1 MKDCKYS
8 FDEPARVIR
17 RTDAPVET
25 VYALTFKEGVS
36 NYFKTL
42 FSKENFMRF
51 IKENIPQKED
61 EVREKIRKSV
71 RAVSFI
77 LLVLGLSYFVFY
89 YVGYR
94 ERIADFQDW
103 KENIESINED
113 ELFAYEKDRIWDSVK
128 EQYPNVDFP
137 DGMNLKFANLYA
149 VNSDSVGVLN
159 IPEKDMYI
167 PLMQHKT
174 SPTFYLYKDMYGEY
188 NRYGNPYVDYRCD
201 IKEGELSKNTII
213 YGHNTHDKLGF
224 NILTEYMTLN
234 GYKEAPVITF
244 ETLYE
249 KTQWKIFA
257 VMLTNSTSVA
267 DRGHLFKY
275 LITDFSSSSEFM
287 TMIKGINERSMIRT
301 DVDVNADDKIITLYT
316 CYQDIFDGG
325 RLVIFGRLLRDGE
338 SAEVDVSKAYFNH
351 SARYPQAYYD
361 QLNLTNPYEKLTK
374 PNLAGMPD
382 ASTSEENKEETSGVI
397 SEKTT
402 SVTGEKTTNN
412 SGSATDNVTGET
424 ASSAEENTTKQQNTE
439 QKTEEHGTNVDTP
452 ASGEENKTTEKN
464 IPTKETTTKA
474 ASTPEK
480 TTGPV
485 KVNETTKKTETAKT
499 TAPAA

>member
-1 MKDCKYS
+1 MKDYKCN
-8 FDEPARVIR
+8 FDEPAKIVPRA
-17 RTDAPVET
+17 DAPQET

-36 NYFKTL
+36 NYFKTH
-42 FSKENFMRF
+42 FSKENLMRF
-51 IKENIPQKED
+51 IKENIPQKID
-61 EVREKIRKSV
+61 STGEKIRKSI
-71 RAVSFI
+71 RSTSFV

-89 YVGYR
+89 YAGYR
-94 ERIADFQDW
+94 ERIADFKDW
-103 KENIESINED
+103 QTKIESIDED
-113 ELFAYEKDRIWDSVK
+113 ELFEYEKEQLWDSVK
-128 EQYPNVDFP
+128 EQYPDVNFP

-188 NRYGNPYVDYRCD
+188 NRYGNPYVDYRCN
-201 IKEGELSKNTII
+201 IEEGKLSKNTII

-257 VMLTNSTSVA
+257 VMLTNSTSAA

-275 LITDFSSSSEFM
+275 LVTDFSSSDEFM

-325 RLVIFGRLLRDGE
+325 RLVIFGRLLREGE

-361 QLNLTNPYEKLTK
+361 QLELTNPYEKLTEPK
-374 PNLAGMPD
+374 LDGTEE
-382 ASTSEENKEETSGVI
+382 STELETGSSEQGSGVVENTTLRPAENTTAI
-397 SEKTT
+397 PEASESNTTESLPTEGTTAVKPTEPNTNEQSTAVDTSASAGEDKTT
-402 SVTGEKTTNN
+402 ESSNPQQQTTNPAPKPEN
-412 SGSATDNVTGET
+412 TTEK
-424 ASSAEENTTKQQNTE
+424 ASVSENTTK
-439 QKTEEHGTNVDTP
+439 
-452 ASGEENKTTEKN
+452 A
-464 IPTKETTTKA
+464 
-474 ASTPEK
+474 
-480 TTGPV
+480 
-485 KVNETTKKTETAKT
+485 ETAT